1 MFAAIIYGFAVG
13 APSLRE
19 LETSC
24 RYDIRFMYIMNE
36 IIPDHSTFSR
46 FINTTIRPN
55 KDELFSLVVKAY
67 FEHCHLDM
75 EDCHLD
81 GTKFEA
87 RPNKYKVVWKPTTF
101 HRRLCNNARNLIN
114 ELGLSNGMPAEE
126 IYPSKVLAERLNR
139 LQLLQDNRRK
149 GSKSLQQETRKP
161 RALFVKSCRIRR
173 KRKNLWR

>member
-1 MFAAIIYGFAVG
+1 
-13 APSLRE
+13 
-19 LETSC
+19 
-24 RYDIRFMYIMNE
+24 MYIMNE

-46 FINTTIRPN
+46 FINTIIRSN

-114 ELGLSNGMPAEE
+114 ELGLSNGMPQKKY
-126 IYPSKVLAERLNR
+126 IHPKSSQKRLNR
-139 LQLLQDNRRK
+139 LQLL
-149 GSKSLQQETRKP
+149 P
-161 RALFVKSCRIRR
+161 RQ
-173 KRKNLWR
+173 

>member
-1 MFAAIIYGFAVG
+1 
-13 APSLRE
+13 
-19 LETSC
+19 
-24 RYDIRFMYIMNE
+24 MYIMNE

-46 FINTTIRPN
+46 FINTIIKPN

-101 HRRLCNNARNLIN
+101 HRRLCNNARNLII
-114 ELGLSNGMPAEE
+114 LIFQPIYGGDFLSH
-126 IYPSKVLAERLNR
+126 
-139 LQLLQDNRRK
+139 
-149 GSKSLQQETRKP
+149 QQ
-161 RALFVKSCRIRR
+161 S
-173 KRKNLWR
+173 